1 MRHLPD
7 TYRTGR
13 SINAAR
19 FVMITAAFEW
29 TFKKKYADGIS
40 KKPTTI
46 KAEETATEKLSELV
60 YGSKGKLKEIYKF
73 LRKLIGSNSLQA
85 EIEQTGKD
93 YADIIDVFGKHLY
106 SVNKETLK
114 YSEMGLRLS
123 QQRNNFAHGNLDKD
137 FIGLS
142 LLDLIYLEY
151 IVYAMQ
157 LKEYGVDN
165 KSIQRAINDL
175 FGCLLAL

>member
-1 MRHLPD
+1 MFRHFLPI
-7 TYRTGR
+7 YL
-13 SINAAR
+13 SLY
-19 FVMITAAFEW
+19 
-29 TFKKKYADGIS
+29 FK
-40 KKPTTI
+40 
-46 KAEETATEKLSELV
+46 
-60 YGSKGKLKEIYKF
+60 
-73 LRKLIGSNSLQA
+73 
-85 EIEQTGKD
+85 
-93 YADIIDVFGKHLY
+93 
-106 SVNKETLK
+106 
-114 YSEMGLRLS
+114 
-123 QQRNNFAHGNLDKD
+123 NLDKD

>member
-1 MRHLPD
+1 MLF
-7 TYRTGR
+7 R
-13 SINAAR
+13 S
-19 FVMITAAFEW
+19 M
-29 TFKKKYADGIS
+29 
-40 KKPTTI
+40 
-46 KAEETATEKLSELV
+46 
-60 YGSKGKLKEIYKF
+60 
-73 LRKLIGSNSLQA
+73 
-85 EIEQTGKD
+85 
-93 YADIIDVFGKHLY
+93 
-106 SVNKETLK
+106 NKETLK